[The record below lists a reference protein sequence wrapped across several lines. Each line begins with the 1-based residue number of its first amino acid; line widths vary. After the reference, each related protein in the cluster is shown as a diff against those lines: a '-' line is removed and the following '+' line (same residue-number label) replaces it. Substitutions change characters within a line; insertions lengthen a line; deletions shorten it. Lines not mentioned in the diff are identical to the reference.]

1 MWCVSVFCLALSTD
15 AFLRFS
21 RTSHVDAHDAC
32 TLTQRSKRGADR
44 AAFKSRWKMV
54 QERVRDIR
62 HARKPSPKPT
72 LEECV
77 AILDEAAS
85 LPPPEQAPGG
95 EHMHL
100 IE

>member
-1 MWCVSVFCLALSTD
+1 M
-15 AFLRFS
+15 
-21 RTSHVDAHDAC
+21 
-32 TLTQRSKRGADR
+32 
-44 AAFKSRWKMV
+44 

-62 HARKPSPKPT
+62 YARKPCRKPT

-95 EHMHL
+95 ADTILCWCQIMMFLEL
-100 IE
+100 LVCYLSCSSQAR

>member
-1 MWCVSVFCLALSTD
+1 MRS
-15 AFLRFS
+15 
-21 RTSHVDAHDAC
+21 SHVSPLRRAFAHGAPPRPK
-32 TLTQRSKRGADR
+32 RSKRGADR
-44 AAFKSRWKMV
+44 AAFKTRWRAV

-62 HARKPSPKPT
+62 YARKPCRKPT

-95 EHMHL
+95 ADAIL
-100 IE
+100 SG